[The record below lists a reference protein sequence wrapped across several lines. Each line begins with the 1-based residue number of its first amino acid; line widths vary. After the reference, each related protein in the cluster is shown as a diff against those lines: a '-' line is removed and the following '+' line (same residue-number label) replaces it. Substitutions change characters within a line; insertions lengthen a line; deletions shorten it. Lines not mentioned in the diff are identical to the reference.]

1 LGRDNFQFFPTPA
14 ALYSDNAAEIG
25 GSFLRLSQTLVT
37 HFSPPVNKTVMM
49 GAVVLNSILG
59 IFTTR
64 EQKRHFAVQRLS
76 KLLTPQIR
84 ATQRK
89 IEEQAANSFREY
101 YHYAAGSI
109 MRYIEGLIQEFELIS
124 KQFNQP
130 QQQLNRTINWL
141 NLAYSKRI
149 VDWYQSHYEPL
160 TEAGIHKTV
169 TQVKREFGKQ
179 INIQTKFQV
188 RSDLDSQEIHR
199 ILQEDVLMH
208 RLQ

>member
-1 LGRDNFQFFPTPA
+1 
-14 ALYSDNAAEIG
+14 
-25 GSFLRLSQTLVT
+25 
-37 HFSPPVNKTVMM
+37 MM

-84 ATQRK
+84 SSQRQ

-101 YHYAAGSI
+101 YRHAAGSI

-130 QQQLNRTINWL
+130 QQQLSNTINRL
-141 NLAYSKRI
+141 NRAYSKRI
-149 VDWYQSHYEPL
+149 VDWCQGNYEPL
-160 TEAGIHKTV
+160 TEAGIDKTV

-179 INIQTKFQV
+179 IDIQTKFQV
-188 RSDLDSQEIHR
+188 RSHLDSQEINR
-199 ILQEDVLMH
+199 ILQEDVSMH